1 MGHVA
6 VEANC
11 VMSGKSYN
19 PTGSAVPHWKWQ
31 RISAIMT
38 LPLMIYCVYLLAGLA
53 SLNYEAAR
61 LMVAAPSA
69 SLPLAVLIGVG
80 IYHAALGVQVI
91 IEDYVP
97 LASGRNGLI
106 MLTRVALGGIALVSL
121 FALARIA
128 F

>member
-1 MGHVA
+1 
-6 VEANC
+6 
-11 VMSGKSYN
+11 
-19 PTGSAVPHWKWQ
+19 
-31 RISAIMT
+31 MT

-69 SLPLAVLIGVG
+69 SVPLAVLIGVG

>member
-6 VEANC
+6 VKANC
-11 VMSGKSYN
+11 VMAGKSYKS
-19 PTGSAVPHWKWQ
+19 TGSAVPHWKWQ

-38 LPLMIYCVYLLAGLA
+38 LPLMIYCVYLLGGLA
-53 SLNYEAAR
+53 TLNYEAAR
-61 LMVAAPSA
+61 LLVAAPSA
-69 SLPLAVLIGVG
+69 SLPLAVLISVG
-80 IYHAALGVQVI
+80 IYHAVLGVQVI

-106 MLTRVALGGIALVSL
+106 MVVRVALGGIALVSL
-121 FALARIA
+121 IALARIT

>member
-1 MGHVA
+1 
-6 VEANC
+6 
-11 VMSGKSYN
+11 
-19 PTGSAVPHWKWQ
+19 
-31 RISAIMT
+31 
-38 LPLMIYCVYLLAGLA
+38 MIYCVYLLGGLA
-53 SLNYEAAR
+53 TLNYEAAR
-61 LMVAAPSA
+61 LLIAAPTA

-106 MLTRVALGGIALVSL
+106 MFTRVALGGIALVSL
-121 FALARIA
+121 IALARIT

>member
-1 MGHVA
+1 MA
-6 VEANC
+6 
-11 VMSGKSYN
+11 GKSN
-19 PTGSAVPHWKWQ
+19 KPHASAVPHWKWQ
-31 RISAIMT
+31 RLSAIVT
-38 LPLMIYCVYLLAGLA
+38 LPLMVYCVYLLGGLA
-53 SLNYEAAR
+53 TLDYEAAR
-61 LMVAAPSA
+61 QLVAAPTT

-106 MLTRVALGGIALVSL
+106 MVARVALGGIALVSL
-121 FALARIA
+121 IALARIT